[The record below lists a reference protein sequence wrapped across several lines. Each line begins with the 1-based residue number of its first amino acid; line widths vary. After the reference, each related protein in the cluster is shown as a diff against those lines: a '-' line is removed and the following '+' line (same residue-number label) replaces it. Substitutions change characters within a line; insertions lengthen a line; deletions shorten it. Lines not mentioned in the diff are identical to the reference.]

1 MHYHSAEIAMAPA
14 LATFEDS
21 ALIRLALAGQT
32 ECFTVLTNRHLDAV
46 KRRIGSMVPNTTDA
60 DDLLQE
66 VLVKVWRHLSKF
78 RSESTFRTWMTR
90 VAINEALQFYR
101 REQRRPIC
109 QAFGDFDIFAAPNE
123 SPFQS
128 LSRAEMNQ
136 VVRNAVVQLPAKYR
150 EVLILCYLEEL
161 SLREAARSLQ
171 SSVPAVKSRLFR
183 ARLMLLAA
191 LRRSK
196 IRASVR
202 DQRNRSG
209 GSLHGAAERGL
220 AAYQVAVSG

>member
-1 MHYHSAEIAMAPA
+1 MAPL

-32 ECFTVLTNRHLDAV
+32 ECFTVLTNRHLEV
-46 KRRIGSMVPNTTDA
+46 VRRRIGSIVPNTTDA

-66 VLVKVWRHLSKF
+66 VLVKVWRHLSRF

-101 REQRRPIC
+101 REQRRPAC
-109 QAFGDFDIFAAPNE
+109 QAFGDFDTFAAPIE
-123 SPFQS
+123 SPLQS
-128 LSRAEMNQ
+128 LTRAERAQ

-161 SLREAARSLQ
+161 SLRETALRLQ

-183 ARLMLLAA
+183 ARVMLMAS

-196 IRASVR
+196 VLASAR
-202 DQRNRSG
+202 DQRNSP
-209 GSLHGAAERGL
+209 RGL
-220 AAYQVAVSG
+220 IQERRNAA

>member
-1 MHYHSAEIAMAPA
+1 MAPA

-46 KRRIGSMVPNTTDA
+46 KRRIGAMVPNTTDA

-101 REQRRPIC
+101 RKQRSPIC
-109 QAFGDFDIFAAPNE
+109 QAFGDFDTFVTPNE
-123 SPFQS
+123 TPFQA
-128 LSRAEMNQ
+128 LTRAETIQ

-150 EVLILCYLEEL
+150 EVLILCDLEEL
-161 SLREAARSLQ
+161 SLRDTAEWLQ

-191 LRRSK
+191 LQRSK
-196 IRASVR
+196 TRASAR
-202 DQRNRSG
+202 DKRNRPG
-209 GSLHGAAERGL
+209 GRFTERRNAA
-220 AAYQVAVSG
+220 

>member
-1 MHYHSAEIAMAPA
+1 
-14 LATFEDS
+14 
-21 ALIRLALAGQT
+21 
-32 ECFTVLTNRHLDAV
+32 
-46 KRRIGSMVPNTTDA
+46 MVQNTTDA

-109 QAFGDFDIFAAPNE
+109 QAFGDFDAFATPNE

-128 LSRAEMNQ
+128 LSRAEITQ

-161 SLREAARSLQ
+161 SLSETARSLQ

-196 IRASVR
+196 IRPSVR
-202 DQRNRSG
+202 DKRNRPEG
-209 GSLHGAAERGL
+209 VFAERRN
-220 AAYQVAVSG
+220 AA